1 MTRYVWYPVNRLL
14 RMIEPLYHRLKRLRP
29 VGALFYVQQATYEG
43 PARELT
49 GGVRLRSGQPLGI
62 LHFNNRGLQRAQR
75 SGGSAGF
82 VFARLMLATLA
93 DLADAVERDPELKRL
108 VAFRGITWIP
118 PHGRGVG
125 FEAVPLPDTW
135 RNRLLGWY
143 FRLLLFAF
151 NPASSRRF
159 RRRLQPYEF
168 WLSREHL
175 LEQFSTDRNMR

>member
-1 MTRYVWYPVNRLL
+1 MTRYLWYPVNRLL
-14 RMIEPLYHRLKRLRP
+14 WMIESAYRRLKRLRP
-29 VGALFYVQQATYEG
+29 VGRLFYIQPTTYDG
-43 PARELT
+43 PARELAD
-49 GGVRLRSGQPLGI
+49 GIRLQPGQPLGI

-75 SGGSAGF
+75 SREPGGF

-93 DLADAVERDPELKRL
+93 DLAKAAEYDPELKRL

-118 PHGRGVG
+118 PHGRRVG

-135 RNRLLGWY
+135 RNRLLGRY

-159 RRRLQPYEF
+159 RQRLRPYEF
-168 WLSREHL
+168 WLSREQL
-175 LEQFSTDRNMR
+175 LAQFSTDRRRR

>member
-1 MTRYVWYPVNRLL
+1 MTRYLWYPVNRLL
-14 RMIEPLYHRLKRLRP
+14 RVVESAYQRLKRLRP
-29 VGALFYVQQATYEG
+29 VGSLFYVQQTTYDG
-43 PARELT
+43 PVRELA
-49 GGVRLRSGQPLGI
+49 GGVRLQSGQPLGI
-62 LHFNNRGLQRAQR
+62 LHFNNRGLQRAQSSR
-75 SGGSAGF
+75 RHSGF

-93 DLADAVERDPELKRL
+93 DLAEAVERDPELKHL

-118 PHGRGVG
+118 PHGRRVG

-135 RNRLLGWY
+135 RTRLLGWY

-159 RRRLQPYEF
+159 RQRLRPYEF

-175 LEQFSTDRNMR
+175 LEQFSTDRNRR